1 MLKFKH
7 LNLKLTV
14 ISVSVLI
21 LIGSVGY
28 EVHNWT
34 KSYQS
39 MERQTIQN
47 FDTLWSTIWDDK
59 TKTFNDKLDQNMI
72 QSLEQYASTP
82 TYVKKLKLAKSS
94 VGLNIIEYNTS
105 TLNQLLSASN
115 SYYELQEDDNNFKE
129 QEAKNQSIIEKIETL
144 IKNINDNNSLLTYN
158 NKEFSLSDIN
168 PDIQKIATLSTDI
181 KWKDLSFY
189 NKNIEDLK
197 KLYELQQKENQTE
210 IEQKA
215 IIDLKSK
222 LDEFVKSAKEYE
234 ANIKNDYITIK
245 DLKEILNS
253 LNQISPNVKDSY
265 FTNLKDYASESTS
278 ISYKTYFS
286 NNLFNQNQTLN
297 KFKNHLSQI
306 EINVQLKA
314 DVTTVTNKNDEKSS
328 QTLKLSLNTS
338 LSDEN
343 DDDLVNI
350 NSLKNIKLNL
360 IQNQTIKKFKA
371 ETTTTTPNNQNR
383 QSNSTTNPSTSN
395 RNQRRR

>member
-1 MLKFKH
+1 MLKFKT
-7 LNLKLTV
+7 LNLKLKV
-14 ISVSVLI
+14 ISIGVLI

-39 MERQTIQN
+39 MERQAIQN

-94 VGLNIIEYNTS
+94 VGLNIIENNVS

-115 SYYELQEDDNNFKE
+115 TYYELQEDDNDFKE
-129 QEAKNQSIIEKIETL
+129 QEEKNKSTVEKIETL
-144 IKNINDNNSLLTYN
+144 IKTINDNNSLLTYN
-158 NKEFSLSDIN
+158 NKEFSLSEVN
-168 PDIQKIATLSTDI
+168 PDVQNLSTISTDI

-189 NKNIEDLK
+189 NKNINDLK
-197 KLYELQQKENQTE
+197 HLYELQQKENQTE
-210 IEQKA
+210 IEQQA

-222 LDEFVKSAKEYE
+222 LDEFVKLSKEYE
-234 ANIKNDYITIK
+234 ANIKNDYVTIK
-245 DLKEILNS
+245 DLKEILNN
-253 LNQISPNVKDSY
+253 LNQLSSSVKDSY
-265 FTNLKDYASESTS
+265 FVNLKGYVSESTS
-278 ISYKTYFS
+278 TSYKTHLS
-286 NNLFNQNQTLN
+286 DELFNQNQALN
-297 KFKNHLSQI
+297 KFKNQLSQI
-306 EINVQLKA
+306 EIDVQFKA

-350 NSLKNIKLNL
+350 NSLKNIKLEL

-371 ETTTTTPNNQNR
+371 EPTTTTTEENK
-383 QSNSTTNPSTSN
+383 QSNSATNPSASN
-395 RNQRRR
+395 RNQRRN

>member
-1 MLKFKH
+1 MLKFKT
-7 LNLKLTV
+7 LNLKLT
-14 ISVSVLI
+14 IFSIGALI

-39 MERQTIQN
+39 IERQTIQN

-59 TKTFNDKLDQNMI
+59 TKTFNDKLDQNVI
-72 QSLEQYASTP
+72 QTLEQYTSTP
-82 TYVKKLKLAKSS
+82 TYMKKLKLAKSS

-105 TLNQLLSASN
+105 TLNQLISASN
-115 SYYELQEDDNNFKE
+115 SYYELQEDDNDFKE

-168 PDIQKIATLSTDI
+168 PDIQKIAALSTDI

-253 LNQISPNVKDSY
+253 LNQISPNIKDSY
-265 FTNLKDYASESTS
+265 FTNLKNYASESTS

-286 NNLFNQNQTLN
+286 DNLFNQNQTLN

-306 EINVQLKA
+306 EINVQFKA

>member
-39 MERQTIQN
+39 MEHQTIQN

-144 IKNINDNNSLLTYN
+144 IKNINNNNSLLTYN

-197 KLYELQQKENQTE
+197 KLYELQQKENQIE

-306 EINVQLKA
+306 EINVQFKA

>member
-1 MLKFKH
+1 MLKFKT
-7 LNLKLTV
+7 LNLKLKV
-14 ISVSVLI
+14 ISISVLI

-39 MERQTIQN
+39 MERQAIQN
-47 FDTLWSTIWDDK
+47 FDTLWSTVWDDK

-82 TYVKKLKLAKSS
+82 TYMKKLKLAKSS
-94 VGLNIIEYNTS
+94 VGLNIIENNVS
-105 TLNQLLSASN
+105 TLNQLLSATN
-115 SYYELQEDDNNFKE
+115 TYYELQEDDNDFKE
-129 QEAKNQSIIEKIETL
+129 QEEKNKSIVEKIETL
-144 IKNINDNNSLLTYN
+144 VKTINDNNSLLTYN
-158 NKEFSLSDIN
+158 NKEFSLSEVN
-168 PDIQKIATLSTDI
+168 PDVQNLSTISTDI

-210 IEQKA
+210 IEQQA
-215 IIDLKSK
+215 VIDLKSK
-222 LDEFVKSAKEYE
+222 LDEFVKLSKEYE
-234 ANIKNDYITIK
+234 TNIKNDYVSIK
-245 DLKEILNS
+245 DLKEILNA
-253 LNQISPNVKDSY
+253 LNQISSSVKDSY
-265 FTNLKDYASESTS
+265 FANLKSYASESTS
-278 ISYKTYFS
+278 TSYKVHFS
-286 NNLFNQNQTLN
+286 DELFNQNQTLN

-306 EINVQLKA
+306 EIDVQFKA

-343 DDDLVNI
+343 DDDLVNV
-350 NSLKNIKLNL
+350 NSLKNIKLDL

-371 ETTTTTPNNQNR
+371 EVTTTTEENR
-383 QSNSTTNPSTSN
+383 QSNSATNPSTSN
-395 RNQRRR
+395 RNQRRP

>member
-1 MLKFKH
+1 MLKFKP

-14 ISVSVLI
+14 ISISALL

-28 EVHNWT
+28 EVHKWT

-115 SYYELQEDDNNFKE
+115 SYYELQEDDNDFKE
-129 QEAKNQSIIEKIETL
+129 QEAKNQSIIDKIETL

-168 PDIQKIATLSTDI
+168 PDIQKISSLSTDI

-222 LDEFVKSAKEYE
+222 LDEFVKLSKEYE
-234 ANIKNDYITIK
+234 TNIKNDYITIK

-278 ISYKTYFS
+278 TSYKTYFS
-286 NNLFNQNQTLN
+286 DDLFNQNQTLN
-297 KFKNHLSQI
+297 KYKNHLSQI
-306 EINVQLKA
+306 EIDVEFKA
-314 DVTTVTNKNDEKSS
+314 DVANVTNKNDEKSS

-360 IQNQTIKKFKA
+360 IQNQIIKKFKA

-395 RNQRRR
+395 RNQRRN

>member
-1 MLKFKH
+1 MLKFKT
-7 LNLKLTV
+7 LNLKLKV
-14 ISVSVLI
+14 ISISILI
-21 LIGSVGY
+21 LIGCVGY

-82 TYVKKLKLAKSS
+82 TYVKKLKLAKAS
-94 VGLNIIEYNTS
+94 VGLNIIENNVS

-115 SYYELQEDDNNFKE
+115 TYYELQEDDNDFKE
-129 QEAKNQSIIEKIETL
+129 QEVKNKSLIEKIETL
-144 IKNINDNNSLLTYN
+144 IKTINDNNSLLTYN

-168 PDIQKIATLSTDI
+168 PDIQNLSTISTDI

-189 NKNIEDLK
+189 NKNINDLK
-197 KLYELQQKENQTE
+197 HLYELQQKENQTE
-210 IEQKA
+210 VEQQA

-245 DLKEILNS
+245 DLKEILNA
-253 LNQISPNVKDSY
+253 LNQISSSVKDSY
-265 FTNLKDYASESTS
+265 FVNLKGYVLESTS
-278 ISYKTYFS
+278 TSYKTHFS
-286 NNLFNQNQTLN
+286 DELFNQNQTLN
-297 KFKNHLSQI
+297 KFKNQLSQI
-306 EINVQLKA
+306 EIDVQFKA
-314 DVTTVTNKNDEKSS
+314 DVTTVTNKNDEKPS
-328 QTLKLSLNTS
+328 QTLKLNLNTS

-343 DDDLVNI
+343 DDDLVNV
-350 NSLKNIKLNL
+350 NSLKNIKLDL

-371 ETTTTTPNNQNR
+371 EQTTTTTEENR
-383 QSNSTTNPSTSN
+383 QPSTSN
-395 RNQRRR
+395 RNQRRN

>member
-1 MLKFKH
+1 MLKFKT
-7 LNLKLTV
+7 LNLKLKV
-14 ISVSVLI
+14 ISISALI

-39 MERQTIQN
+39 MERQAIQN

-82 TYVKKLKLAKSS
+82 TYMKKLKLAKSS
-94 VGLNIIEYNTS
+94 VGLNIIENNVS
-105 TLNQLLSASN
+105 TLNQLLSATN
-115 SYYELQEDDNNFKE
+115 TYYELQEDDNDFKE
-129 QEAKNQSIIEKIETL
+129 QEEKNKNTVEKIETL
-144 IKNINDNNSLLTYN
+144 IKTINDNNSLLTYN
-158 NKEFSLSDIN
+158 NKEFSLSEVN
-168 PDIQKIATLSTDI
+168 PDVKNLSTISTDI

-210 IEQKA
+210 IEQQA

-222 LDEFVKSAKEYE
+222 LDEFVKLSKEYE
-234 ANIKNDYITIK
+234 TNIKNDYVSIK
-245 DLKEILNS
+245 DLKEILNT
-253 LNQISPNVKDSY
+253 LNQISSSVKDSY
-265 FTNLKDYASESTS
+265 FTNLKGYASESTS
-278 ISYKTYFS
+278 ITYKVHFS
-286 NNLFNQNQTLN
+286 DELFNQNQTLN

-306 EINVQLKA
+306 EIDVQFKA

-328 QTLKLSLNTS
+328 QTLKLNTSTS

-343 DDDLVNI
+343 DDDLVNVG
-350 NSLKNIKLNL
+350 SLKNIKLEL
-360 IQNQTIKKFKA
+360 TQNQTVKKFRA
-371 ETTTTTPNNQNR
+371 EVTTTTEENK
-383 QSNSTTNPSTSN
+383 QSSSATNPSTSN
-395 RNQRRR
+395 RNQRRNQ

>member
-14 ISVSVLI
+14 MSISALL

-28 EVHNWT
+28 EVHKWT

-115 SYYELQEDDNNFKE
+115 SYYELQEDDNDFKE

-168 PDIQKIATLSTDI
+168 PDIQKISSLSTDI

-234 ANIKNDYITIK
+234 TNIKNDYVTIK

-278 ISYKTYFS
+278 TSYKTYFS
-286 NNLFNQNQTLN
+286 DNLFNQNQTLN

-306 EINVQLKA
+306 EIDVQFKA

-328 QTLKLSLNTS
+328 QTLKLTLNTS

-343 DDDLVNI
+343 DDDLVNV
-350 NSLKNIKLNL
+350 NSLKNIKLDL

-383 QSNSTTNPSTSN
+383 QSNSTTNPSISN
-395 RNQRRR
+395 RNQRRN

>member
-1 MLKFKH
+1 MLKFKT

-14 ISVSVLI
+14 VSVSVLI

-34 KSYQS
+34 KSYQT

-59 TKTFNDKLDQNMI
+59 TKTFNKKLDQNMI
-72 QSLEQYASTP
+72 QTLEQYASTP
-82 TYVKKLKLAKSS
+82 TYIKKLKLAKSS

-115 SYYELQEDDNNFKE
+115 SYYELQEDDNDFKE

-158 NKEFSLSDIN
+158 NKEFSLSNIN
-168 PDIQKIATLSTDI
+168 PDIQKIAALSTDI

-245 DLKEILNS
+245 DLKDILNELS
-253 LNQISPNVKDSY
+253 KIIPNIKESS
-265 FTNLKDYASESTS
+265 FTNIKDYVSESTS
-278 ISYKTYFS
+278 TSYKTYLS
-286 NNLFNQNQTLN
+286 DNILNQNTTLN
-297 KFKNHLSQI
+297 KFKTQLSQI
-306 EINVQLKA
+306 EIDVQFKA
-314 DVTTVTNKNDEKSS
+314 DVTTTSNKNDEKAS

-383 QSNSTTNPSTSN
+383 QSNSTTNPSISN
-395 RNQRRR
+395 RNQRRN

>member
-1 MLKFKH
+1 M
-7 LNLKLTV
+7 
-14 ISVSVLI
+14 
-21 LIGSVGY
+21 
-28 EVHNWT
+28 
-34 KSYQS
+34 
-39 MERQTIQN
+39 
-47 FDTLWSTIWDDK
+47 
-59 TKTFNDKLDQNMI
+59 
-72 QSLEQYASTP
+72 
-82 TYVKKLKLAKSS
+82 
-94 VGLNIIEYNTS
+94 
-105 TLNQLLSASN
+105 LSASN
-115 SYYELQEDDNNFKE
+115 SYYELQENDNDFKE
-129 QEAKNQSIIEKIETL
+129 QEEKNKSIVEKIETL
-144 IKNINDNNSLLTYN
+144 IKTINDNNSLLTYN

-168 PDIQKIATLSTDI
+168 PDIQKIAALSTDI

-253 LNQISPNVKDSY
+253 LNQISPNIKDSY

-286 NNLFNQNQTLN
+286 DNLFNQNQTLN

-306 EINVQLKA
+306 EINVQFKA
-314 DVTTVTNKNDEKSS
+314 DVTTVTNKNDKKAS

>member
-14 ISVSVLI
+14 ISISALL

-28 EVHNWT
+28 EVHKLT

-115 SYYELQEDDNNFKE
+115 SYYELQEDDNDFKE

-168 PDIQKIATLSTDI
+168 PDIQKISSLSTDI

-234 ANIKNDYITIK
+234 TNIKNDYVTIK

-278 ISYKTYFS
+278 TSYKTYFS
-286 NNLFNQNQTLN
+286 DNLFNQNQTLN

-306 EINVQLKA
+306 EIDVEFKA

-395 RNQRRR
+395 RNQRRS

>member
-14 ISVSVLI
+14 MSISALL

-28 EVHNWT
+28 EVHKWT

-115 SYYELQEDDNNFKE
+115 SYYELQEDDNDFKE

-168 PDIQKIATLSTDI
+168 PDIQKIAALSTDI

-222 LDEFVKSAKEYE
+222 LDEFVKLSKEYE
-234 ANIKNDYITIK
+234 TNIKNDYITIK

-278 ISYKTYFS
+278 TSYKTYFS
-286 NNLFNQNQTLN
+286 DDLFNQNQTLN

-306 EINVQLKA
+306 EIDVEFKA
-314 DVTTVTNKNDEKSS
+314 DVANVTNKNDEKSS

-360 IQNQTIKKFKA
+360 IQNQIIKKFKA

-395 RNQRRR
+395 RNQRRN

>member
-1 MLKFKH
+1 MLKFKT
-7 LNLKLTV
+7 LNLKLKV
-14 ISVSVLI
+14 ISISVLI

-94 VGLNIIEYNTS
+94 VGLNIIENNVS

-115 SYYELQEDDNNFKE
+115 TYYELQEDDNDFKE
-129 QEAKNQSIIEKIETL
+129 QEAKNKSLIEKIETL
-144 IKNINDNNSLLTYN
+144 IKTINDNNTLLTYN
-158 NKEFSLSDIN
+158 NKEFLLSDIN
-168 PDIQKIATLSTDI
+168 PDVQNLSTISTDI

-210 IEQKA
+210 IEQQT

-245 DLKEILNS
+245 DLKEILNA
-253 LNQISPNVKDSY
+253 LNQISSSVKDSY
-265 FTNLKDYASESTS
+265 FVNLKGYVSESTS
-278 ISYKTYFS
+278 TSYKTHFS
-286 NNLFNQNQTLN
+286 DELFNQNQALN
-297 KFKNHLSQI
+297 KFKNQLSQI
-306 EINVQLKA
+306 EIDVQFKA

-328 QTLKLSLNTS
+328 QILKLNLNTS
-338 LSDEN
+338 ISDEN

-350 NSLKNIKLNL
+350 NSLKNIKLDL

-371 ETTTTTPNNQNR
+371 EQTTTTTEENR
-383 QSNSTTNPSTSN
+383 QSNSATNPSASN
-395 RNQRRR
+395 RNQRRP

>member
-1 MLKFKH
+1 MLKFKT
-7 LNLKLTV
+7 LNLKLKV
-14 ISVSVLI
+14 ISIGVLI

-94 VGLNIIEYNTS
+94 VGLNIIENNVS

-115 SYYELQEDDNNFKE
+115 TYYELQEDDNDFKE
-129 QEAKNQSIIEKIETL
+129 QEAKNKSIIEKIETL
-144 IKNINDNNSLLTYN
+144 IKTINDNNSLLTYN

-168 PDIQKIATLSTDI
+168 PDVQNLSTISTDI

-210 IEQKA
+210 VEQQK

-245 DLKEILNS
+245 DLKEILNA
-253 LNQISPNVKDSY
+253 LNQISSSVKDSY
-265 FTNLKDYASESTS
+265 FVNLKGYVSESTS
-278 ISYKTYFS
+278 TSYKTHFS
-286 NNLFNQNQTLN
+286 DELFNQNQALN
-297 KFKNHLSQI
+297 KFKNQLSQI
-306 EINVQLKA
+306 EIDVQFKA
-314 DVTTVTNKNDEKSS
+314 DITTVTNKNDEKSS
-328 QTLKLSLNTS
+328 QTLRLNLNTS

-343 DDDLVNI
+343 NDDLVNI

-371 ETTTTTPNNQNR
+371 EPTTTTTEENR
-383 QSNSTTNPSTSN
+383 QSNSATNPSASN
-395 RNQRRR
+395 RNQRRP

>member
-1 MLKFKH
+1 M
-7 LNLKLTV
+7 
-14 ISVSVLI
+14 ISISVLI

-39 MERQTIQN
+39 MERQAIQN

-94 VGLNIIEYNTS
+94 VGLNIIENNVS
-105 TLNQLLSASN
+105 TLNQLLSATN
-115 SYYELQEDDNNFKE
+115 TYYELQEDDNDFKE
-129 QEAKNQSIIEKIETL
+129 QEEKNKNTVEKIETL
-144 IKNINDNNSLLTYN
+144 IKTINDNNSLLTYN
-158 NKEFSLSDIN
+158 NKEFSLSEVN
-168 PDIQKIATLSTDI
+168 PDIQNLSTISTDI

-197 KLYELQQKENQTE
+197 KLYELQQKEKQTE
-210 IEQKA
+210 IEQRA

-222 LDEFVKSAKEYE
+222 LDEFVKLSKEYE
-234 ANIKNDYITIK
+234 ANIKNDYVKIK
-245 DLKEILNS
+245 DLKEILKD
-253 LNQISPNVKDSY
+253 LNQLSSSVKDSY
-265 FTNLKDYASESTS
+265 FTNLKSYASESTS
-278 ISYKTYFS
+278 TSYKTHFS
-286 NNLFNQNQTLN
+286 DELFNQNQTLN

-306 EINVQLKA
+306 EIDVEFKA

-328 QTLKLSLNTS
+328 QTLKLNTNTS

-360 IQNQTIKKFKA
+360 IQKQTVKKFKA
-371 ETTTTTPNNQNR
+371 DVTTTTEENR
-383 QSNSTTNPSTSN
+383 QSNSAANPSTSN
-395 RNQRRR
+395 RNQRSR

>member
-14 ISVSVLI
+14 ISISALL

-28 EVHNWT
+28 EVHKWT

-115 SYYELQEDDNNFKE
+115 SYYELQEDDNDFKE

-168 PDIQKIATLSTDI
+168 PDIQKISSLSTDI

-234 ANIKNDYITIK
+234 TNIKNDYVTIK

-278 ISYKTYFS
+278 TSYKTYFS
-286 NNLFNQNQTLN
+286 DNLFNQNQTLN

-306 EINVQLKA
+306 EIDVQFKA

-360 IQNQTIKKFKA
+360 IQNQIIKKFKA

-383 QSNSTTNPSTSN
+383 QSNSTTNPTTSN
-395 RNQRRR
+395 RNQRRN

>member
-306 EINVQLKA
+306 EINVQFKA

>member
-14 ISVSVLI
+14 ISISALL

-28 EVHNWT
+28 EVHKWT

-115 SYYELQEDDNNFKE
+115 SYYELQEDDNDFKE

-168 PDIQKIATLSTDI
+168 PDIQKISSLSTDI

-234 ANIKNDYITIK
+234 TNIKNDYVTIK

-278 ISYKTYFS
+278 TSYKTYFS
-286 NNLFNQNQTLN
+286 DNLFNQNQTLN

-306 EINVQLKA
+306 EIDVEFKA

-395 RNQRRR
+395 RNQRRS

>member
-1 MLKFKH
+1 MLKFKT
-7 LNLKLTV
+7 LNLKLKV
-14 ISVSVLI
+14 ISISVLI

-39 MERQTIQN
+39 MERQAIQN

-94 VGLNIIEYNTS
+94 VGLNIIENNVS
-105 TLNQLLSASN
+105 TLNQLLSATN
-115 SYYELQEDDNNFKE
+115 TYYELQEDDNDFKE
-129 QEAKNQSIIEKIETL
+129 QEEKNKNTVEKIETL
-144 IKNINDNNSLLTYN
+144 IKTINDNNSLLTYN
-158 NKEFSLSDIN
+158 NKEFSLSEVN
-168 PDIQKIATLSTDI
+168 PDIQNLSTISTDI

-210 IEQKA
+210 IEQRA

-222 LDEFVKSAKEYE
+222 LDEFVKLSKEYE
-234 ANIKNDYITIK
+234 ANIKNDYVKIK
-245 DLKEILNS
+245 DLKEILKD
-253 LNQISPNVKDSY
+253 LNQLSSSVKDSY
-265 FTNLKDYASESTS
+265 FTNLKSYASESTS
-278 ISYKTYFS
+278 TSYKTHFS
-286 NNLFNQNQTLN
+286 DELFNQNQTLN

-306 EINVQLKA
+306 EIDVEFKA

-328 QTLKLSLNTS
+328 QTLKLNTNTS

-360 IQNQTIKKFKA
+360 IQNQTVKKFKA
-371 ETTTTTPNNQNR
+371 DVTTTTEENR
-383 QSNSTTNPSTSN
+383 QSNSAANPSTSN
-395 RNQRRR
+395 RNQRSR

>member
-1 MLKFKH
+1 MLKFKT
-7 LNLKLTV
+7 LNLKLKV
-14 ISVSVLI
+14 ISIGVLI

-94 VGLNIIEYNTS
+94 VGLNIIENNVS

-115 SYYELQEDDNNFKE
+115 TYYELQEDDNDFKE
-129 QEAKNQSIIEKIETL
+129 QEAKNKSLIEKIETL
-144 IKNINDNNSLLTYN
+144 IKTINDNNSLLTYN

-168 PDIQKIATLSTDI
+168 PDVQNLSTISTDI

-210 IEQKA
+210 VEQQT

-234 ANIKNDYITIK
+234 TNIKNNYITIK
-245 DLKEILNS
+245 DLKEILNA
-253 LNQISPNVKDSY
+253 LNQTSSSIKDSY
-265 FTNLKDYASESTS
+265 FVNLKGYVSESTS
-278 ISYKTYFS
+278 TSYKTHLS
-286 NNLFNQNQTLN
+286 DELFNQNQTLN
-297 KFKNHLSQI
+297 KFKNQLSQI
-306 EINVQLKA
+306 EIDVQFKA

-328 QTLKLSLNTS
+328 QILKLNLNTS

-343 DDDLVNI
+343 DDDLINI
-350 NSLKNIKLNL
+350 NSLKNIKLDL
-360 IQNQTIKKFKA
+360 VQNQTIKKFKA
-371 ETTTTTPNNQNR
+371 EQTTTTTEENR
-383 QSNSTTNPSTSN
+383 QPSASN
-395 RNQRRR
+395 RTQRRN

>member
-94 VGLNIIEYNTS
+94 VGLNIIKYNTS

-306 EINVQLKA
+306 EINVQFKA

>member
-1 MLKFKH
+1 MLKFKT
-7 LNLKLTV
+7 LNLKLKV
-14 ISVSVLI
+14 ISIGVLI
-21 LIGSVGY
+21 LIGSIGY

-94 VGLNIIEYNTS
+94 VGLNIIENNVS

-115 SYYELQEDDNNFKE
+115 TYYELQEDDNDFKE
-129 QEAKNQSIIEKIETL
+129 QEAKNKSLIEKIETL
-144 IKNINDNNSLLTYN
+144 IKTINDNNTLLTYN
-158 NKEFSLSDIN
+158 NKEFLLSDIN
-168 PDIQKIATLSTDI
+168 PDVQNLSTISTDI

-210 IEQKA
+210 IEQQT

-234 ANIKNDYITIK
+234 ANIKNDYLTIK
-245 DLKEILNS
+245 DLKDILNS
-253 LNQISPNVKDSY
+253 LNQISPNVKYSY
-265 FTNLKDYASESTS
+265 FTNLKGYVSESTS
-278 ISYKTYFS
+278 TSYKTHLS
-286 NNLFNQNQTLN
+286 DELFNQNQALN
-297 KFKNHLSQI
+297 KFKNQLSQI
-306 EINVQLKA
+306 EIDVQFKA

-328 QTLKLSLNTS
+328 QTLKLNLNTS

-343 DDDLVNI
+343 DDDLINI
-350 NSLKNIKLNL
+350 NSLKNIKLDL

-371 ETTTTTPNNQNR
+371 EQTTTTTEENK
-383 QSNSTTNPSTSN
+383 QSNSATNPSASN
-395 RNQRRR
+395 RNQRRN

>member
-1 MLKFKH
+1 MLKFKT
-7 LNLKLTV
+7 LNLKLKV
-14 ISVSVLI
+14 ISISVLI
-21 LIGSVGY
+21 LIGCVGY

-39 MERQTIQN
+39 MERQAIQN

-82 TYVKKLKLAKSS
+82 TYMKKLKLAKSS
-94 VGLNIIEYNTS
+94 VGLNIIENNVS
-105 TLNQLLSASN
+105 TLNQLLSATN
-115 SYYELQEDDNNFKE
+115 TYYELQEDDNDFKE
-129 QEAKNQSIIEKIETL
+129 QEEKNKSIVEKIETL
-144 IKNINDNNSLLTYN
+144 IKTINDNNSLLTYN
-158 NKEFSLSDIN
+158 NKEFSLSEVN
-168 PDIQKIATLSTDI
+168 PDVQNLSTISTDI

-222 LDEFVKSAKEYE
+222 LDEFVKLSKEYE
-234 ANIKNDYITIK
+234 TNIKNDYITIK
-245 DLKEILNS
+245 DLKEILNA

-278 ISYKTYFS
+278 TSYKTYFS
-286 NNLFNQNQTLN
+286 DDLFNQNQTLN

-306 EINVQLKA
+306 EIDVQFKA

-350 NSLKNIKLNL
+350 GSLKNIKLEL
-360 IQNQTIKKFKA
+360 TQNQTVKKFKA
-371 ETTTTTPNNQNR
+371 DVTTTTEENR
-383 QSNSTTNPSTSN
+383 QSNSAANPSTSN
-395 RNQRRR
+395 RNQRSR

>member
-1 MLKFKH
+1 MLKFKT
-7 LNLKLTV
+7 LNLKLKV
-14 ISVSVLI
+14 ISIGVLI

-94 VGLNIIEYNTS
+94 VGLNIIENNVS
-105 TLNQLLSASN
+105 TLNQLLSATN
-115 SYYELQEDDNNFKE
+115 TYYELQEDDNDFKE
-129 QEAKNQSIIEKIETL
+129 QEEKNKNTVEKIETL
-144 IKNINDNNSLLTYN
+144 IKTINDNNSLLTYN
-158 NKEFSLSDIN
+158 NKEFSLSEVN
-168 PDIQKIATLSTDI
+168 PDIQNLSTISTDI

-189 NKNIEDLK
+189 NKNINDLK
-197 KLYELQQKENQTE
+197 HLYELQQKENQTE
-210 IEQKA
+210 IEQQA

-245 DLKEILNS
+245 DLKEVLNA
-253 LNQISPNVKDSY
+253 LNQTSSSVKDSY
-265 FTNLKDYASESTS
+265 FVNLKSYVSESTS
-278 ISYKTYFS
+278 TSYKTHFS
-286 NNLFNQNQTLN
+286 DELFNQNQALN
-297 KFKNHLSQI
+297 KFKNQLSQI
-306 EINVQLKA
+306 EIDVQFKA

-328 QTLKLSLNTS
+328 QTLKLNLNTS

-350 NSLKNIKLNL
+350 NSLKNIKLDL
-360 IQNQTIKKFKA
+360 LQNQTIKKFKA
-371 ETTTTTPNNQNR
+371 EPTTTTTEENR
-383 QSNSTTNPSTSN
+383 QSNSATNPSASN
-395 RNQRRR
+395 RNQRRN